1 MTDDRTHVEWRE
13 WGPAPFEEARA
24 ADRPV
29 LLALTATWC
38 YSCHEMDA
46 ETYAEPRI
54 AANVNDGFVPVR
66 VDVDRRPRVRERY
79 NMGGFPSTV
88 FCTPSGKVITGATY
102 LGPDGLRQVLD
113 SVRDVWSDRGEDA
126 GRIPRALAGDPTP
139 AGPVDERIESHLAGQ
154 LDEKWDPKF
163 AGWGTDAKFPLP
175 RTIEFALNRAR
186 EQATET
192 LGVIGESL
200 YDDESGGFY
209 RYAEGR
215 DWTDPHTEKVLDA
228 NAALVRAFA
237 NGYLYT
243 GDDDLLDPAFG
254 TRDFLIDRLWNGTA
268 FGGSVAPDEEDD
280 GTLGDGEGSND
291 IGESTELGPRRDL
304 TAYAGGNA
312 LTADAFLALASYADD
327 ETAREYAVR
336 LLNELDAAFVADDGT
351 VVHFETASEAAG
363 ESAPDSD
370 SNGEPA
376 DAPELL
382 LEDHARVVAAFARAR
397 QVLGPDALASGRDPL
412 DVARNV
418 ADRAID
424 ALQEPGGAFRDGPE
438 AGVGLLDEPLRPLDG
453 GVEMAEAL
461 LDLGAL
467 LETGGESEDTKETS
481 EGQKYTDAAHA
492 GIAAFAGAWDRIG
505 VQVAG
510 YGSVAARL
518 TRPDLVVAVGGPA
531 GSDLHRAALRV
542 ADHEAVVLPDTPAVP
557 TGVATVTQ
565 GDQTGE
571 ATTPEELMDSVSAL
585 TRGA

>member
-38 YSCHEMDA
+38 DSCHEMDA

-66 VDVDRRPRVRERY
+66 VDVDRHPRVRERY

-102 LGPDGLRQVLD
+102 LAPEGMRQVLN
-113 SVRDVWSDRGEDA
+113 SVRDVWTDRGEDA
-126 GRIPRALAGDPTP
+126 GRIPRALAGNPTP
-139 AGPVDERIESHLAGQ
+139 AGPVDDRIESHLAGQ
-154 LDEKWDPKF
+154 LDEKWDPRF

-175 RTIEFALNRAR
+175 RTIEFALKRAR
-186 EQATET
+186 EQAVET

-200 YDDESGGFY
+200 YDAEEGGFY

-243 GDDDLLDPAFG
+243 GDESLLDPAFG
-254 TRDFLIDRLWNGTA
+254 TQEFLIDRLWNGAA
-268 FGGSVAPDEEDD
+268 FGGSVAPAGDETDAEGDVP
-280 GTLGDGEGSND
+280 DGES
-291 IGESTELGPRRDL
+291 SFGPRRDL

-312 LTADAFLALASYADD
+312 LAADALLTLASYTDD
-327 ETAREYAVR
+327 ETAREYAARV
-336 LLNELDAAFVADDGT
+336 LEALEASHVAEDGT
-351 VVHFETASEAAG
+351 VAHV
-363 ESAPDSD
+363 DS
-370 SNGEPA
+370 GEPK
-376 DAPELL
+376 LL
-382 LEDHARVVAAFARAR
+382 LEDHARVVAAFTRGR
-397 QVLGPDALASGRDPL
+397 QVLGPDALAAERGPL
-412 DVARNV
+412 AVARAV

-424 ALQEPGGAFRDGPE
+424 ALQEPDGAFRDGPE
-438 AGVGLLDEPLRPLDG
+438 EGVGLLDEPLRPLDG

-461 LDLGAL
+461 LDLAAVCDAVGTDGSDGDASS
-467 LETGGESEDTKETS
+467 TPAD
-481 EGQKYTDAAHA
+481 YTDAAHA

-505 VQVAG
+505 IQVAG

-518 TRPDLVVAVGGPA
+518 TRPDLVVAVGESA

-542 ADHEAVVLPDTPAVP
+542 ADHEAAVVPDAPDVDDGFAV
-557 TGVATVTQ
+557 ASR
-565 GDQTGE
+565 GDERRE
-571 ATTPEELMDSVSAL
+571 ATTPDELLDAVAAL
-585 TRGA
+585 TSGE